1 MPVGPYKNMEA
12 CIKAIMKTKGFDK
25 DRAGAYC
32 AGIEYRATGE
42 WPGAKKSA
50 GSQAEVIAVQKEKF
64 SNSRCMEKGCGEAP
78 QYEVLWAEGMGRCW
92 FCKKHF
98 EEWVKESAK
107 SCVEDGFPA
116 DCEINYVKKA
126 DGIVGQKWSDNK
138 NPDIWD
144 SEKKRLG
151 IKKDAGEPNEEVT
164 KSEDTE
170 RVAIYKTDHKK
181 QLIFGTFL
189 EPLKVDSQGDF
200 EFAEEIQKAVHDYMI
215 NSRKVGVGH
224 KGGAIS
230 AEPVQ
235 LYQAESDFWFDGTPH
250 DEKHRVLKH
259 SGVAVIKVYDKDVFA
274 RVEKGELNGFSIQGW
289 GTRRKVRIKT
299 NKALWTTAYINDL
312 PDSSFAYIEPGK
324 KVDGKTVP
332 RSNRHLPYKDING
345 GIDAAH
351 VRNALARLKQTN
363 ISAQARGRALS
374 KLCGAAKKVGIKS
387 ELCD

>member
-50 GSQAEVIAVQKEKF
+50 DAEVINVRKERYDLG
-64 SNSRCMEKGCGEAP
+64 RCMESGCNQLP
-78 QYEVLWAEGMGRCW
+78 VYDVLWDNGNSHCW
-92 FCKKHF
+92 LCKEHF
-98 EEWVKESAK
+98 DEWADEES
-107 SCVEDGFPA
+107 
-116 DCEINYVKKA
+116 
-126 DGIVGQKWSDNK
+126 GIVSVKAVDPNAARWSENY
-138 NPDIWD
+138 NPNIWNI
-144 SEKKRLG
+144 EKGKLEIEG
-151 IKKDAGEPNEEVT
+151 GGEENAEKVT